1 MNRRAMDS
9 MILNLPVSTKQKE
22 NMSRLLLFQA
32 VLRSHLYSKY
42 TLLLY
47 QKMFLHR
54 QQQRRVTNYDL

>member
-42 TLLLY
+42 SAVISENVPAQTTAEKSDKL
-47 QKMFLHR
+47 
-54 QQQRRVTNYDL
+54 